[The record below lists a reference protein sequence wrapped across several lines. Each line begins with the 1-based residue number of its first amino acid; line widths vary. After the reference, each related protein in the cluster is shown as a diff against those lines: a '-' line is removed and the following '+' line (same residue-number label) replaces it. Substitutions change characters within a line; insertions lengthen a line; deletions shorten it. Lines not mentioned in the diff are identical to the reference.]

1 MADMTLTPLFA
12 QLCVII
18 EITAGLGNTFDYV
31 KTGQGFV
38 DKDYYLL
45 FFHCIFFFL
54 HGGGIKIEDSLGV
67 IMIRS
72 LELGFVCGAS
82 SN

>member
-1 MADMTLTPLFA
+1 MVGWTLTADMTLTPLFA

-18 EITAGLGNTFDYV
+18 EITAGLGNKFDYV

-45 FFHCIFFFL
+45 FFHCTFFW
-54 HGGGIKIEDSLGV
+54 GV
-67 IMIRS
+67 GES
-72 LELGFVCGAS
+72 KLKTV
-82 SN
+82 